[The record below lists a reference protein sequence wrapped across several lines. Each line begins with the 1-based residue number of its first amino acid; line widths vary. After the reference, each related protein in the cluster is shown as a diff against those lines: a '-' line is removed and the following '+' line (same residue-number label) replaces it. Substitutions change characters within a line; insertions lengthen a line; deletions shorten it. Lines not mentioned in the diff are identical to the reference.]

1 MALDLDTIKTIQG
14 LITDMN
20 TTATFLTKLR
30 DTKEISFTVS
40 GITTKVSAKEDEQ
53 AYQSLYEF
61 ISKSYNKELDKIRDT
76 INKLLYSDSKVKAA
90 EEVKPAEQA

>member
-14 LITDMN
+14 LITEMN

-40 GITTKVSAKEDEQ
+40 GITTKISSKGDGE
-53 AYQSLYEF
+53 AYQTLYNSLSE
-61 ISKSYNKELDKIRDT
+61 SSDKKLSTLRDS
-76 INKLLYSDSKVKAA
+76 INKLLYNDSEIKV
-90 EEVKPAEQA
+90 EEKV